1 MEILRS
7 EQFEH
12 EGNDCM
18 IYDNVLLYE
27 MGGVYIVSWNCFRKG
42 CFMGYGETSD
52 MRGYATLEEAT
63 KEFERKLEVL
73 SWQHNSIML

>member
-18 IYDNVLLYE
+18 IYDNVFIYE
-27 MGGVYIVSWNCFRKG
+27 FHGRYTVVWDRLMIGWFG
-42 CFMGYGETSD
+42 TSES
-52 MRGYATLEEAT
+52 GTKESYNYLEEALT
-63 KEFERKLEVL
+63 KFNEKIDFVTP
-73 SWQHNSIML
+73 WQHISIIL